1 MHQEAEG
8 RGLIRVDVTLPA
20 AGGIMR
26 PAAAL
31 DAMHRR
37 ETAGRTGLN
46 AGRAAVLAGGGALL
60 LR

>member
-1 MHQEAEG
+1 
-8 RGLIRVDVTLPA
+8 
-20 AGGIMR
+20 MR